1 MKRTYFLNILT
12 IIGILGLALFNV
24 GPAQASSSATINFEG
39 LAEGAII
46 SSVSSGNGISG
57 DTFSGSVKVFGSN
70 PLFPGVNAAMIF
82 DGTCAGGCSGGDN
95 DLNFPALGNI
105 LIVSEDLDQS
115 DPDDADLK
123 GAYFTF
129 DYSGFGPGKVTVQ
142 SLVVGDVESSE
153 SNGNVKLFGG
163 GVLLATVPIPVTGDG
178 NYTTLAIGVSGVDF
192 MRVNLKGSV
201 AVDNVKVK
209 ADEPPGD
216 DGCTPGYWKNH
227 PAAWN
232 ATPYSRSQTLESVFN
247 VPNKF
252 NLDNKTL
259 LQALKF
265 KGGPKKLGA
274 ARILLRHATAA
285 VLNASHPG
293 VSYPMTSSEIIS
305 NVNTALTGSR
315 GQMLNLKKTLDK
327 NNNLGCPLN

>member
-1 MKRTYFLNILT
+1 MKRTYLLNSLS
-12 IIGILGLALFNV
+12 IIAILGLALFNV
-24 GPAQASSSATINFEG
+24 VPAQAASVATINFEG
-39 LAEGAII
+39 LAEGTIV

-57 DTFSGSVKVFGSN
+57 DVFSGSVAVFGVN
-70 PLFPGVNAAMIF
+70 PNNPVKNAAMIF
-82 DGTCAGGCSGGDN
+82 DGTCAGGCTGGDN

-105 LIVSEDLDQS
+105 LIVSEDWDQS
-115 DPDDADLK
+115 DPDDADLE

-129 DYSGFGPGKVTVQ
+129 DYSGFGTGKVTVQ
-142 SLVVGDVESSE
+142 SLVVGDVESIE
-153 SNGNVKLFGG
+153 SDGNIKLFSGG
-163 GVLLATVPIPVTGDG
+163 SLLKTVSIPVTGNG
-178 NYTTLAIGVSGVDF
+178 NYTTLSIGVSGVDF

-201 AVDNVKVK
+201 AIDNIKVK

-232 ATPYSRSQTLESVFN
+232 ATSYSRSQTLESVFN

-252 NLDNKTL
+252 NLDDKTL

-265 KGGPKKLGA
+265 KGGRWKLGA

-293 VSYPMTSSEIIS
+293 VTYPMTTSEIIS
-305 NVNTALTGSR
+305 KVNTALTGSR
-315 GQMLNLKKTLDK
+315 SQMLTLKKTLDK

>member
-1 MKRTYFLNILT
+1 MKRTYLLNSLS
-12 IIGILGLALFNV
+12 IIAILGLALFNV
-24 GPAQASSSATINFEG
+24 VPAQAASMATINFEG
-39 LAEGAII
+39 LAEGTEVN
-46 SSVSSGNGISG
+46 SVSSGNGISG
-57 DTFSGSVKVFGSN
+57 DVFSGSVKVYGHN
-70 PLFPGVNAAMIF
+70 PIYPGTNAAMIF

-105 LIVSEDLDQS
+105 LIVSEDLDPS

-129 DYSGFGPGKVTVQ
+129 DYSGFGTGKVTVQ
-142 SLVVGDVESSE
+142 SLVVGDVESIE
-153 SNGNVKLFGG
+153 SDGNIKLFGG
-163 GVLLATVPIPVTGDG
+163 GSLLTTVPIPVTGDG
-178 NYTTLAIGVSGVDF
+178 NYTTLSIGVSGVDF

-201 AVDNVKVK
+201 AVDNIKVK
-209 ADEPPGD
+209 ADESPGD

-227 PAAWN
+227 ASAWN
-232 ATPYSRSQTLESVFN
+232 ATPYSRTQTLESVFN

-265 KGGPKKLGA
+265 KGGPYKLGA

-293 VSYPMTSSEIIS
+293 VTYPMTTSEII
-305 NVNTALTGSR
+305 NKVNTALTGSR
-315 GQMLNLKKTLDK
+315 SQMLTLKKTLDK

>member
-1 MKRTYFLNILT
+1 MKRTHLLNILT
-12 IIGILGLALFNV
+12 IIGVLGLTMFHV
-24 GPAQASSSATINFEG
+24 VPAQASSMATINFEG

-57 DTFSGSVKVFGSN
+57 DPFSGSVQVFGLN
-70 PLFPGVNAAMIF
+70 PTFPSTNAAMIF

-115 DPDDADLK
+115 DPDDADLP

-129 DYSGFGPGKVTVQ
+129 DYSGFGTGKVTVQ
-142 SLVVGDVESSE
+142 SLVVGDVESIE
-153 SNGNVKLFGG
+153 SDGNVRLYGG
-163 GVLLATVPIPVTGDG
+163 GSLLATVPIPVTGDG
-178 NYTTLAIGVSGVDF
+178 NYTTLSIGISGVDF

-201 AVDNVKVK
+201 AVDNIKVS
-209 ADEPPGD
+209 ADEPPGE

-232 ATPYSRSQTLESVFN
+232 ATPYSRSQTLESVFD
-247 VPNKF
+247 VPDKF
-252 NLDNKTL
+252 GLDNKTL

-265 KGGPKKLGA
+265 KGGPNKLGA

-293 VSYPMTSSEIIS
+293 VDYPMTASDIIS
-305 NVNTALTGSR
+305 QVNTALTGSR
-315 GQMLNLKKTLDK
+315 SQMLTLKKTLDK